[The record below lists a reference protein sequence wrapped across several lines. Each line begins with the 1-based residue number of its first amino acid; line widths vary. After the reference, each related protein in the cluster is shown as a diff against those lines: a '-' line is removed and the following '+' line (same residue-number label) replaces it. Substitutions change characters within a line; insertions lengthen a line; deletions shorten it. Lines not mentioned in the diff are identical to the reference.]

1 MLSDLFFRYGFNQ
14 FYNDEINSYNALRI
28 LLIQG
33 DPLDSSFI
41 IPNEKG
47 KSSIMVLFG
56 SDVYDPSTITHGKE
70 LY

>member
-14 FYNDEINSYNALRI
+14 VYNGEINSKNALRI

-33 DPLDSSFI
+33 DPLDSSSI
-41 IPNEKG
+41 IPKKIDE
-47 KSSIMVLFG
+47 SSIMFLYG
-56 SDVYDPSTITHGKE
+56 SDVYEPSTITHGKE